1 MVKWLKAEIH
11 MVMWFMAKISMKVTV
26 VKRLL
31 SEVLIKAWLKSKRLM
46 KVTRFYDVPV
56 GFLWDSEIL
65 MKVTISRLR
74 FI

>member
-1 MVKWLKAEIH
+1 
-11 MVMWFMAKISMKVTV
+11 MVMWFMAKIPMKVTV

-56 GFLWDSEIL
+56 EKYWEP
-65 MKVTISRLR
+65 
-74 FI
+74 